1 MILLKYFFHIFSYQ
15 ILNSELGTES
25 PVVNQPQMQRV
36 ITSSG
41 QIITQ
46 QVQNT
51 NAITTSNLQQ
61 LLQRGTIQGQKIIV
75 NPTPVQKL
83 LVSSPTAQNSGEK
96 RFIIQQNAVQQPQQ
110 QIIVNQQG
118 QIIQQQA
125 MGQQI
130 MIGNQ
135 KILLSPMQTS
145 QTQQIKS
152 PVQQI
157 QMQIQS
163 PEKQVVQ
170 QQQTQVV
177 MQNNT
182 NLAQQIATGKVQLA
196 TINGQQVLIRQIGNN
211 QAQIIGHVK
220 TQEQQPKVETVVKQ
234 QTQQIITKMVQI
246 QPQQQQQQPIQQ
258 TNVVAV
264 ANLDNAAAIEQSLL
278 QGQPPGTV
286 IKCVT
291 AQVVQTANGPRIVLQ
306 GLQGNDFTPAQTA
319 LVQQQVK
326 QQLLK
331 GKNIFYSK

>member
-1 MILLKYFFHIFSYQ
+1 
-15 ILNSELGTES
+15 
-25 PVVNQPQMQRV
+25 MQRV

-46 QVQNT
+46 QVQSTNT
-51 NAITTSNLQQ
+51 ITTSNLQQ

-75 NPTPVQKL
+75 NPSPVQKL
-83 LVSSPTAQNSGEK
+83 LVTSPTAQNTGEK

-118 QIIQQQA
+118 QIIQQQPLS
-125 MGQQI
+125 QQI

-135 KILLSPMQTS
+135 KVLLSPMQTT

-220 TQEQQPKVETVVKQ
+220 TQEQPKVETVVKQ

-246 QPQQQQQQPIQQ
+246 QPQQQQQSTQQ

-264 ANLDNAAAIEQSLL
+264 GNLDNAAAIEQSLL

-291 AQVVQTANGPRIVLQ
+291 AQVVQTNNGPRIVLQ

-331 GKNIFYSK
+331 GKHLFKIILD